1 MVCVLHAFEALLRGK
16 RACVCVVFRHSKMLT
31 QFHESRTWG
40 ATKTQQTAHNRNT
53 QGFFFPI
60 SALISILLTQCF
72 LSRGSVMHLPTLTKY
87 GASGSFSKEIFF
99 LWRRK

>member
-1 MVCVLHAFEALLRGK
+1 MFCVLHAFEAFLRGK
-16 RACVCVVFRHSKMLT
+16 HARMCVVFRHSKTLT

-53 QGFFFPI
+53 QGFFSI
-60 SALISILLTQCF
+60 SALISILLTQRF
-72 LSRGSVMHLPTLTKY
+72 LSRGSLMHLPTLTTY